1 MDFHRLSNE
10 NRRNNLEHY
19 NVMKTTRP
27 LLISLVMLTTP
38 AMADEFS
45 ITPRMYL
52 DIVGYKDTAD
62 GQGTGYIQNT
72 NGIFN
77 VHSDAPG
84 GGHSHGGSLH
94 SGLNFRGADLSLSA
108 AYGDWLTGRFN
119 FVTDGRSGGVEEA
132 WLKARS
138 APSGLAIKGG
148 KFLSDIG
155 WQNYLHPHGW
165 DFVDQ
170 ALPYQLLFAGGLAGN
185 GAQVSWQPALPFTL
199 QLGAELLS
207 AGNESVAATVGPITN
222 YTSTSGK
229 VVDIP
234 FSTKGAWPN
243 LWTFYAKAGVPIAP
257 QHTVYGGVS
266 YIKSELH
273 QELHTYH
280 PGINDA
286 DHGLE
291 GRTQTAGL
299 SLGYQ
304 FNAEQEHGH
313 GDVTLEGEYFYQR
326 KDLLLNF
333 HETKPWNVGQPRV
346 LNVDSYYV
354 QALYGVAPRWQ
365 LGLRYDVAGNI
376 QEALRSSAPLKC
388 APPYQAMACP
398 RVDSKFDGL
407 SRLSAVVTWA
417 IDDRQKLRLQ
427 LSLARVP
434 VAEDING
441 DNRAD
446 ALRKNFTQAFLQY
459 QVVLGAAPKHSH
471 QRFIRE

>member
-1 MDFHRLSNE
+1 
-10 NRRNNLEHY
+10 
-19 NVMKTTRP
+19 MKHFARP
-27 LLISLVMLTTP
+27 LLLSCALITAPV
-38 AMADEFS
+38 AADEFS

-52 DIVGYKDTAD
+52 DIIGYKDTAN

-77 VHSDAPG
+77 VHTHVAG

-94 SGLNFRGADLSLSA
+94 SGLNFRGAELSLSA
-108 AYGDWLTGRFN
+108 AYGDWLTGRLN
-119 FVTDGRSGGVEEA
+119 FATDGRSGAVEEA
-132 WLKARS
+132 WLKARY
-138 APSGLAIKGG
+138 APAGLALKGG

-155 WQNYLHPHGW
+155 WQNVLHPHGW

-170 ALPYQLLFAGGLAGN
+170 ALPYQLLFAGSLAGN
-185 GAQVSWQPALPFTL
+185 GAQASFEPMLPFQL

-207 AGNESVAATVGPITN
+207 AGNESVAATVGPVTN
-222 YTSTSGK
+222 YVSTSGK

-234 FSTKGAWPN
+234 FGSKGNWPN
-243 LWTFYAKAGVPIAP
+243 VWTLFAKTGIPIYP
-257 QHTVYGGVS
+257 NHTVFLGAA
-266 YIKSELH
+266 YIKSDLH

-291 GRTQTAGL
+291 GNTQTAGL
-299 SLGYQ
+299 SAGYRFDAQ
-304 FNAEQEHGH
+304 QDQGQ
-313 GDVTLEGEYFYQR
+313 GDITLEGEYFYQR
-326 KDLLLNF
+326 KDLILNF

-365 LGLRYDVAGNI
+365 VGLRYDVAGNI

-388 APPYQAMACP
+388 APPYQSKLCP
-398 RVDSKFDGL
+398 RQDSQFDGL
-407 SRLSAVVTWA
+407 SRLSAVVTWS

-427 LSLARVP
+427 LSKARVP

-446 ALRKNFTQAFLQY
+446 AIRKNFTQAFLQY
-459 QVVLGAAPKHSH
+459 QVVLGAAPKHNH
-471 QRFIRE
+471 QRFIRN